1 VAAAAPASG
10 AASGAAATVAAA
22 PAGPAHARLLTG
34 QPAAA
39 LQVDEP
45 FDRAWRRV
53 GLSLDRTGF
62 TVEDRDRAN
71 GIYYVR
77 YADPK
82 QAGKEEPNFFSK
94 LFGGDKGAGAPQRYR
109 IQVQRGGTENT
120 TVSVLNPQGQP
131 DNSDN
136 AKQIISLLVEDLK

>member
-1 VAAAAPASG
+1 VAAATPASG
-10 AASGAAATVAAA
+10 AAPAQPAAT
-22 PAGPAHARLLTG
+22 GPARARVLSG

-53 GLSLDRTGF
+53 GLALDRTGF

-71 GIYYVR
+71 GVYYVR

-82 QAGKEEPNFFSK
+82 QAGKEEPGFFSR
-94 LFGGDKGAGAPQRYR
+94 LFGGDKGSGAPQRYR
-109 IQVQRGGTENT
+109 IEVKRGTGEQT
-120 TVSVLNPQGQP
+120 TVSVLNPQGAP
-131 DNSDN
+131 DNGEV
-136 AKQIISLLVEDLK
+136 ARQIVSLLVDDLK